1 MVLGIFVTVPSGYHG
16 NPYVAHGCQ
25 DIDEWSDK
33 DQNPCHGICQ
43 NLPGS
48 YNCFCRRGTHGDAF
62 NGPCTQHQKLQS
74 SAKEAIGKSP
84 FSTMTFIF
92 VEDLITHLISEEDMI
107 PFTEESS
114 RTGKSLPSKNLRS
127 LMRAKRTNLEKL
139 EVPKFVSNGT
149 LFRLIHDNNNVSPF
163 SLATRL
169 RIALAYLHSST
180 SSPIIHGDV
189 KSSNILDENYASKV
203 SNFGASKLVLN

>member
-16 NPYVAHGCQ
+16 NPYVALGCQ

-48 YNCFCRRGTHGDAF
+48 CDAF

-74 SAKEAIGKSP
+74 SAKVAIGKSL

-92 VEDLITHLISEEDMI
+92 VEDLITHLMPKEDMI
-107 PFTEESS
+107 SFRVFEDNQVVAIKKPKIFDESQKNEF
-114 RTGKSLPSKNLRS
+114 GKAGGSEVCLERDLVPADPRQQQCISLFLGHPPEDCSS
-127 LMRAKRTNLEKL
+127 LLAFIN
-139 EVPKFVSNGT
+139 FVS
-149 LFRLIHDNNNVSPF
+149 H
-163 SLATRL
+163 
-169 RIALAYLHSST
+169 HSWRREVFQHT
-180 SSPIIHGDV
+180 
-189 KSSNILDENYASKV
+189 
-203 SNFGASKLVLN
+203 